1 MTVPSLSRFCSV
13 LLPVALL
20 AGCAGGP
27 PWTTAQSSN
36 AISLRWWSDDGNIA
50 QAEQVADAHCALYG
64 RNARL
69 AQDQKVGSAEIAN
82 YDCR

>member
-1 MTVPSLSRFCSV
+1 MRVLSSLGFASAVF
-13 LLPVALL
+13 VATLV

-27 PWTTAQSSN
+27 PWVTAASPN
-36 AISLRWWSDDGNIA
+36 AVALRWWSDEGTIA

-64 RNARL
+64 RSARL
-69 AQDQKVGSAEIAN
+69 TQDQQIGSAEIAN